1 MNNAIERHLGNEATM
16 TSDSPRA
23 EPASSLRPSPPAAIG
38 ATLSISAVARQTGVS
53 VTTLRVWQAR
63 YGLGPGLTTPGGH
76 RRYTAGDVQRLRR
89 VKRLVSEG
97 LTTSEAV
104 HAVLAAA
111 RSDLGLQPDAD
122 PVAHHLGAAALELD
136 GPTARRLV
144 DEHLRRGNVTRT
156 WETVLRPVLGAIG
169 ERWSN
174 LSYGIAVEHLLSHI
188 ACEVLCRHNDEL
200 RTEITS
206 TTQAILLACAPGELH
221 DLPLVA
227 LDAALHADAL
237 SSTLFP
243 AHTPLE
249 TLDEAAAR
257 HRRPVIALH
266 ALDRQPADP
275 ALFERFP
282 DDAVL
287 LALGPG
293 WCPDQLPGHVVH
305 LNTLA
310 AAREHIG
317 VAVNA
322 RLTEPSR

>member
-1 MNNAIERHLGNEATM
+1 MNNANERHSRNEATM
-16 TSDSPRA
+16 SSDSPRA
-23 EPASSLRPSPPAAIG
+23 DPASSLRSSPQAAIG
-38 ATLSISAVARQTGVS
+38 ATLSISAVAHQTGVS
-53 VTTLRVWQAR
+53 VATLRMWQVR

-89 VKRLVSEG
+89 VKHLVSEG

-111 RSDLGLQPDAD
+111 SSDLGLQPDAD
-122 PVAHHLGAAALELD
+122 PVAHHHGAAARELD
-136 GPTARRLV
+136 CPTARRLV
-144 DEHLRRGNVTRT
+144 DEQLRRGDVAVT
-156 WETVLRPVLGAIG
+156 WDTVLRPVLGAIG
-169 ERWSN
+169 ERWSK

-188 ACEVLCRHNDEL
+188 ASEVLCRHNDEF
-200 RTEITS
+200 RTERASITP
-206 TTQAILLACAPGELH
+206 AILLACAPGELH

-237 SSTLFP
+237 SATRYPASTP
-243 AHTPLE
+243 MA

-266 ALDRQPADP
+266 AVDRQPADP

-282 DDAVL
+282 DNAVL

-293 WCPDQLPGHVVH
+293 WRPDQLPGHVAH

-310 AAREHIG
+310 AAREHIAA
-317 VAVNA
+317 AVNA
-322 RLTEPSR
+322 RLTESSR